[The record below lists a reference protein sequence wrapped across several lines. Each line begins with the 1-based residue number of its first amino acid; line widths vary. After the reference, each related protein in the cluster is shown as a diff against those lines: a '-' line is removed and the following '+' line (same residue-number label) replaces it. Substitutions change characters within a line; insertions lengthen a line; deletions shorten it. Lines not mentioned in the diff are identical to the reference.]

1 MKKIIIQSGFFL
13 FAIHSFSQGQF
24 RCDTAEAGIFKRN
37 NVMVQKEFNVDKKTK
52 AKTLNALREY
62 DANGFLSKLVL
73 PSENEKEIY
82 RFNEWEFDSNGNL
95 LTYREGKIDKD
106 SAQTIAFSENYG
118 YTSSGALNHYRKEVF
133 ENENSTLSST
143 WEYEFNDK
151 GEKKAITFVS
161 LCVRKD
167 SIYNDEMKYSG
178 SGVPQER
185 TIHNYFPKGISDL
198 TKYSASGL
206 PIDYMRY
213 EKGKAVSHKIYAYHF
228 DNQGVLSEQ
237 IITDG
242 IAKTS
247 EKMKFEK
254 DKITYVKMNTKGKV
268 LNSTSMAYIPPKVM
282 TYPQITTVSASL
294 PQKNE
299 QKNISKKEK
308 TDKKKNKMVENFLNG
323 KLISTDTY
331 SPKGLKIGRASCRE

>member
-1 MKKIIIQSGFFL
+1 M
-13 FAIHSFSQGQF
+13 
-24 RCDTAEAGIFKRN
+24 
-37 NVMVQKEFNVDKKTK
+37 
-52 AKTLNALREY
+52 
-62 DANGFLSKLVL
+62 
-73 PSENEKEIY
+73 
-82 RFNEWEFDSNGNL
+82 

-331 SPKGLKIGRASCRE
+331 SPKGLIMESAPAEGNSVVQYEYVFF